1 MKSLFSTF
9 QSWPMRQQLLCAV
22 SLLLFPLGVLFYFN
36 MDQVSYHIAFASKEK
51 LGNQAQRQLLQL
63 LRQSPET
70 KAAIDLSSL
79 EVGASTWVQ
88 QLHFPS
94 DFRRQVSELEQRRR
108 SGREAEIQAWTQSLR
123 GWIAKVGDA
132 SHLTLDPEMDSYYL
146 ADVSSVM
153 TAQTLDHL
161 NRIRFFLAS
170 AGLASTS
177 GMDWNQL
184 AGLAAML
191 DEADFQRIK
200 GDIETACVENAKS
213 SRGASKTLCTTLKA
227 KQAAFEAR
235 QADYMTA
242 LVETAKTR
250 KTNPAQFE
258 LLDSSLRTALM
269 DLSQAVST
277 ELDSLLDQRMEY
289 YSSYRTKVIVGT
301 AIALVVAIL
310 ILLTILGG
318 ISSALVTVTRQLERV
333 AQKDLSVDFA
343 EEHLVRGDEIGQL
356 ARCTKTMVQNL
367 SEVVESLQVSSR
379 QLIEVSSGL
388 QHSSATMSSS
398 TEETMNRSQSNA
410 AAVEQMSAN
419 MGTIATA
426 TAQTSSG
433 LDAVSASADSMA
445 QGFARLLGASDTAR
459 KTTNDA
465 SRQSSEILTQM
476 ERLSEA
482 ASAIGQVTETI
493 KAISSQTNL
502 LALNASIEAARAGAA
517 GKGFAVVAGEIKQ
530 LAEQTAAATEDI
542 RGRVETVQA
551 AVGQGTE
558 EISKVSSVVEGVRDL
573 VGQIATSIETQST
586 ITRTI
591 THSVSDAAQGLRDA
605 KVRVEESSSVSSEI
619 ARDVAV
625 VVEAARRINSE
636 SVSVEQQATGL
647 SQLAERLNQSIA
659 SFQLKSSARK

>member
-1 MKSLFSTF
+1 
-9 QSWPMRQQLLCAV
+9 
-22 SLLLFPLGVLFYFN
+22 
-36 MDQVSYHIAFASKEK
+36 
-51 LGNQAQRQLLQL
+51 
-63 LRQSPET
+63 
-70 KAAIDLSSL
+70 
-79 EVGASTWVQ
+79 
-88 QLHFPS
+88 
-94 DFRRQVSELEQRRR
+94 
-108 SGREAEIQAWTQSLR
+108 
-123 GWIAKVGDA
+123 
-132 SHLTLDPEMDSYYL
+132 
-146 ADVSSVM
+146 
-153 TAQTLDHL
+153 
-161 NRIRFFLAS
+161 
-170 AGLASTS
+170 
-177 GMDWNQL
+177 
-184 AGLAAML
+184 
-191 DEADFQRIK
+191 
-200 GDIETACVENAKS
+200 
-213 SRGASKTLCTTLKA
+213 LKA